1 MAKRKFTLTT
11 EQDKELKAAYYQSQ
25 DGQTKIRYQAV
36 RLYGQGYRVSEI
48 EEITGCSRL
57 SLMEWCRN
65 YGQTGV
71 VGLVDKRAGGN
82 RAKLSH
88 NQLEHLKEQLENYT
102 PRQLLGQEECYGHG
116 QFWSVPDLA
125 KLVKRNYGVIYKSAT
140 SYRSLFEQC
149 HFSCQR
155 PGTQYKSRN
164 ELKVLD
170 FEQELEKKL

>member
-1 MAKRKFTLTT
+1 MAKRKFTLTE

-25 DGQTKIRYQAV
+25 AGQTKMRYQAV
-36 RLYGQGYRVSEI
+36 RLYGQGYPVSEI
-48 EEITGCSRL
+48 EAITGCSRP
-57 SLMEWCRN
+57 SLMEWCQHYR
-65 YGQTGV
+65 QSGV

-82 RAKLSH
+82 RAKLSPD
-88 NQLEHLKEQLENYT
+88 QLAHLKEQLESYS
-102 PRQLLGQEECYGHG
+102 PRQLLGQQECYGNG

-125 KLVKRNYGVIYKSAT
+125 QLVKRTYGVMYQSAT

-149 HFSCQR
+149 DFSCQR
-155 PGTQYKSRN
+155 PGCQYKSRN